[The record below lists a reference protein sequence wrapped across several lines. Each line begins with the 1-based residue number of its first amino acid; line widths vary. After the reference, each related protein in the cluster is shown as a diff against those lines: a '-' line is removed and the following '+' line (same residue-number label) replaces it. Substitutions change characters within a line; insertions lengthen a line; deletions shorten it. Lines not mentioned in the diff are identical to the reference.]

1 MRDRKRVA
9 QVRCIGDDIRV
20 DPFALELIVDQF
32 PEVESRQRLIR
43 RLADLYR
50 NQRLG
55 GQKGNWT
62 VEAMRHRDALV
73 AVDLRRR
80 DWKFQDIARFVHG
93 DEFVDEE
100 WTNPNVTLKNRT
112 IRSYK
117 RGVRMINGGYRTL
130 LA

>member
-1 MRDRKRVA
+1 
-9 QVRCIGDDIRV
+9 
-20 DPFALELIVDQF
+20 
-32 PEVESRQRLIR
+32 
-43 RLADLYR
+43 
-50 NQRLG
+50 
-55 GQKGNWT
+55 
-62 VEAMRHRDALV
+62 MRHRDALV

-80 DWKFQDIARFVHG
+80 HWKFQDIARFIHG

>member
-9 QVRCIGDDIRV
+9 QVRCIGDDIRI
-20 DPFALELIVDQF
+20 DPFALEIIVDQF
-32 PEVESRQRLIR
+32 PDVESRQGLIR

-50 NQRLG
+50 GRRLG

-80 DWKFQDIARFVHG
+80 HWKFQDIARFIHG
-93 DEFVDEE
+93 DDFVDEE

-130 LA
+130 LT